1 MSSRMR
7 RGAIL
12 PLMCAFL
19 GLTACNGWNVAG
31 ARVDPPA
38 AVFAQPCPHP
48 AYVALGAEARK
59 DWEIMA
65 GRLGDAL
72 LDCETRRAGLNQWA
86 DGVISASKPR

>member
-12 PLMCAFL
+12 PLLAACLA
-19 GLTACNGWNVAG
+19 LTACDGWNGAG
-31 ARVDPPA
+31 ARHDPPE

-48 AYVALGAEARK
+48 ADLAAAPDARA
-59 DWEIMA
+59 DWEILA

-72 LDCETRRAGLNQWA
+72 IDCETRRAGLAQWA
-86 DGVISASKPR
+86 KGTGAAIKGE